1 MRIVDWSSD
10 LCSSD
15 LFADSVAKVQ
25 ARLDLGCGRIAG
37 PDPEA
42 ICAGDATRVEQG
54 VDRQL
59 MIFGTRPFNPEFAE
73 CRKLFAGHFAGIDRQ
88 TARRLAV
95 NLLLAQHADVTGAV
109 EGDQLLLLDI
119 GRAPCRER
127 M

>member
-1 MRIVDWSSD
+1 MILEPPRATRTYT
-10 LCSSD
+10 
-15 LFADSVAKVQ
+15 LFPYTTLFRSADAVAKVQ

-73 CRKLFAGHFAGIDRQ
+73 CRKLFAGQFAGIDRQ

-95 NLLLAQHADVTGAV
+95 NLILAERAEVAGALA
-109 EGDQLLLLDI
+109 GDQQL
-119 GRAPCRER
+119 GR
-127 M
+127 